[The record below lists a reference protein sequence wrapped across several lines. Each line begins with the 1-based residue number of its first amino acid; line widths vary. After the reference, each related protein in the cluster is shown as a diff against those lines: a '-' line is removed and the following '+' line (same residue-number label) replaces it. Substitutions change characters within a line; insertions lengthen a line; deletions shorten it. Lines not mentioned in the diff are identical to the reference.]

1 MEVLL
6 GLGEDVVVV
15 ALVGSGGGSGRAR
28 AGNHCL
34 QSSEREKINSS
45 MISKSP
51 VSNFLNVSN
60 P

>member
-1 MEVLL
+1 MKVLL

-34 QSSEREKINSS
+34 QSSERSTIDQ
-45 MISKSP
+45 
-51 VSNFLNVSN
+51 
-60 P
+60 

>member
-15 ALVGSGGGSGRAR
+15 ALVGSGGRSGRAR

-34 QSSEREKINSS
+34 QSSEREKN
-45 MISKSP
+45 
-51 VSNFLNVSN
+51 
-60 P
+60 